1 MPVTIKDIASYAKV
15 STATVSLALQG
26 KTVIAEATRGRI
38 QRLAAE
44 LGYTPSGIGRALQ
57 SGRSGLIGYLLSS
70 VASSYFNEVLQGVG
84 VEAARRGYGLLTAI
98 TDGSELN
105 VARQLKVFREKRVDG
120 LLVSSADAA
129 SLSAALDFEKAGVP
143 VAFCSL
149 ESPLPG
155 IPFCVTD
162 DFLGGELAG
171 RHLVSRGAKRV
182 AYFSLEEADV
192 KRFQG
197 CLSALAEMKLPA
209 LRNIVG
215 RAALESVLREGVG
228 SRPDAFFCYSDD
240 AAALV
245 KDVASEL
252 GLAVP
257 VDLMIVGFDD
267 SSVAALP
274 SYRLTSLAPQKREIG
289 SASVALLLDR
299 IGGGLVESVRLPPGL
314 VERASSGA

>member
-120 LLVSSADAA
+120 LLVSSRTPRPCRRLLI
-129 SLSAALDFEKAGVP
+129 SRRR
-143 VAFCSL
+143 AFP
-149 ESPLPG
+149 SP
-155 IPFCVTD
+155 FV
-162 DFLGGELAG
+162 
-171 RHLVSRGAKRV
+171 RSSRLCTGFR
-182 AYFSLEEADV
+182 
-192 KRFQG
+192 
-197 CLSALAEMKLPA
+197 
-209 LRNIVG
+209 
-215 RAALESVLREGVG
+215 SVLRTTFSEG
-228 SRPDAFFCYSDD
+228 
-240 AAALV
+240 
-245 KDVASEL
+245 
-252 GLAVP
+252 
-257 VDLMIVGFDD
+257 
-267 SSVAALP
+267 SSP
-274 SYRLTSLAPQKREIG
+274 
-289 SASVALLLDR
+289 
-299 IGGGLVESVRLPPGL
+299 GGILSPGGRN
-314 VERASSGA
+314 E